1 MALRF
6 NPPPNWPSPPEGFEP
21 PPGWQPDPAWGP
33 APEGWQLWV
42 DDSAPATGLPD
53 SGSAAVPGADPAWAP
68 TGSASSAPTGPA
80 APSAET
86 ASLPAHVADPTGS
99 SASAP
104 SGDYVSS
111 TSTVGGPAGYD
122 PGADYSQAPTPFHN
136 QQSPVPPGT
145 PPGPVGNWQPVDVAG
160 GLSAAPASR
169 PVTRQWWFWTIIAAV
184 LVVALVLTLVLVSRG
199 SSDDRDGG
207 ATAQS
212 SSDTGSSSDDADSS
226 DDSSGSGSGGEG
238 TSADTAIDPTQQ
250 DVVLPSTRQEDEG
263 KDIQITVHF
272 DPVTWDANDTL
283 KADNEYIYEEPPEGQ
298 VYITVPVTVTY
309 QGEGQFNYHD
319 LDITYEDGGNT
330 SEPEIFIDDKSF
342 YSQSMP
348 RNGGSATGYYA
359 FLISEDSVNSGNFV
373 ISAFDTYSSDR
384 EEWFVQ
390 AK

>member
-1 MALRF
+1 M
-6 NPPPNWPSPPEGFEP
+6 
-21 PPGWQPDPAWGP
+21 
-33 APEGWQLWV
+33 
-42 DDSAPATGLPD
+42 
-53 SGSAAVPGADPAWAP
+53 
-68 TGSASSAPTGPA
+68 
-80 APSAET
+80 
-86 ASLPAHVADPTGS
+86 PAHVADPTGS

-104 SGDYVSS
+104 SGDYAPSS
-111 TSTVGGPAGYD
+111 APAGYD

-136 QQSPVPPGT
+136 QAPGVPPG
-145 PPGPVGNWQPVDVAG
+145 GPQGQTGGWQPVDVAG
-160 GLSAAPASR
+160 GLSPAPASK

-184 LVVALVLTLVLVSRG
+184 LVVALVVTLLLVNR
-199 SSDDRDGG
+199 SSSNQAGG
-207 ATAQS
+207 ATTQS
-212 SSDTGSSSDDADSS
+212 SSDTGSSSDDDADSS
-226 DDSSGSGSGGEG
+226 DNNSGGGSGGEG

-250 DVVLPSTRQEDEG
+250 DVVLPSTREED
-263 KDIQITVHF
+263 KDKGIQITVHF
-272 DPVTWDANDTL
+272 DAVTWDANDTL

-298 VYITVPVTVTY
+298 VYITVPITVSY
-309 QGEGQFNYHD
+309 EGEGQFDKYD